1 MSKKKKTLIAV
12 FAILAITVVGLSVG
26 VIAKYVATLTS
37 STGSARVAKWAFES
51 DNSSA
56 ALVCDITDKANINTD
71 TLVADRIAPGTTGT
85 CEIELSNENSEVG
98 VTFTITA
105 SSVTGKPTNLTL
117 NYVDSGDS
125 ANTGTLAQNTAIT
138 GTMVPGETGRKIT
151 VNWAWPYNNTDANN
165 LIDSADG
172 VAAGQMGITFNVSGE
187 QIQPAY
193 N

>member
-1 MSKKKKTLIAV
+1 M
-12 FAILAITVVGLSVG
+12 
-26 VIAKYVATLTS
+26 
-37 STGSARVAKWAFES
+37 
-51 DNSSA
+51 N
-56 ALVCDITDKANINTD
+56 N

-85 CEIELSNENSEVG
+85 CEIELSNKNSEVG

-138 GTMVPGETGRKIT
+138 GTMIPGETGRKIT

-172 VAAGQMGITFNVSGE
+172 EAAGQMGITFNVSGE